1 MRMFTPAR
9 RTVAAT
15 AALCVAALVASSA
28 TAVAKGPDPSK
39 QSRDFRKAVTV
50 RGVAQ
55 HLDALQSVA
64 DANGGNRFSGLA
76 GHDGSVAYVVDKL
89 GGRVTSRSG
98 QRFDFPD
105 FGEIVPRDGAD
116 RAGRHDVL
124 QPGGLR
130 DDDPSRPRRRDR
142 HRWSTRPGPDRH
154 LDQRLRGRDFAGF
167 PAGDRAAA
175 ARRCPSA

>member
-64 DANGGNRFSGLA
+64 DANGGTRASGTPGYAASKNYVVQKLRAAGYRPTVQAFAFPFFAQNSTAVMERTAPTAKTYATPADFITMTFSGSGDITADL
-76 GHDGSVAYVVDKL
+76 VPVDTTFTATDTSTS
-89 GGRVTSRSG
+89 GCEATDFAAFPRV
-98 QRFDFPD
+98 
-105 FGEIVPRDGAD
+105 
-116 RAGRHDVL
+116 
-124 QPGGLR
+124 
-130 DDDPSRPRRRDR
+130 PSR
-142 HRWSTRPGPDRH
+142 
-154 LDQRLRGRDFAGF
+154 
-167 PAGDRAAA
+167 
-175 ARRCPSA
+175 